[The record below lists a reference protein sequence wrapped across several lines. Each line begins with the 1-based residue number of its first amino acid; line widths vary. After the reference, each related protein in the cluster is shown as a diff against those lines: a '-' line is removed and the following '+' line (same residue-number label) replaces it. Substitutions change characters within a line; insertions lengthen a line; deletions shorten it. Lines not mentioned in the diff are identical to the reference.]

1 MIDDKKTFYAF
12 IRGPSDSPFEGG
24 YFKVFVHLKE
34 DYPFSP
40 PYMKFMTKLYHTNI
54 RSQVERNSVSLVVD
68 TSYLNVH
75 LEGQMAGGHQSHD
88 RPAVRGSA
96 ADCGRSRGSP
106 SDVHLWNMTRRTIQW
121 QSYIRRIGMSTTR
134 RRRSGQRSMQQRQ

>member
-1 MIDDKKTFYAF
+1 MFDDKKTFYAF

-40 PYMKFMTKLYHTNI
+40 PYMKFMTKIYHPNI
-54 RSQVERNSVSLVVD
+54 SSQVERNSVSLAVD
-68 TSYLNVH
+68 RSYLFGH
-75 LEGQMAGGHQSHD
+75 SEGQMDGCHEYHHG
-88 RPAVRGSA
+88 PAVRGSA

-106 SDVHLWNMTRRTIQW
+106 SDAHLWNMTRRTIQW